1 MAKKH
6 LRLTKD
12 EAKHLGLTPKPRKQ
26 NRNPRYYVS
35 DEEYN
40 DLLDFR
46 ANKTL
51 SLKGKSTLK
60 DADGNIVMEW
70 TKTEITKE
78 KRLEM
83 AREAVQA
90 LIEDIKPVKPREYK
104 MPIVESEL
112 INQYTLTD
120 FHLGMMAWGEETG
133 ADWDLKIAEEVL
145 LNYFRYAI
153 TNSPFASTAIFAQ
166 LGDFLHWDGILAV
179 TPQSKHVL
187 DADTRFSKL
196 VRVAIRVSRQVINML
211 LDKYQT
217 VYVIMAEG
225 NHDESSS
232 IWLREMFSAFYENEP
247 RVKIDTSPD
256 PYYCIEWGETVLFY
270 HHGHKRRLNNIDTVF
285 TAKFK
290 EQFGR
295 SKNVYAHTGHLHN
308 MQVKETNLMII
319 EQHRTLAAKDAYASR
334 GGWLS
339 GRDSKVIT
347 YHKRFGEVDRRTI
360 NIRALID

>member
-1 MAKKH
+1 MNRAGV
-6 LRLTKD
+6 RLNNE
-12 EAKHLGLTPKPRKQ
+12 EAKALGFEIKNKPKKGNPKYFITTKQQAELSRIRGEHLII
-26 NRNPRYYVS
+26 
-35 DEEYN
+35 
-40 DLLDFR
+40 
-46 ANKTL
+46 
-51 SLKGKSTLK
+51 KGKSTLK
-60 DADGNIVMEW
+60 DADGNLVMEW
-70 TKTEITKE
+70 TKTEVDKE
-78 KRLEM
+78 TRLKAAKEV
-83 AREAVQA
+83 VQA

-153 TNSPFASTAIFAQ
+153 TNSPFASTCIFAQ

-196 VRVAIRVSRQVINML
+196 IRVAIRVSRQVINML

-217 VYVIMAEG
+217 VHVIMAEG

-232 IWLREMFSAFYENEP
+232 IWLREMFAAFYENEP

-270 HHGHKRRLNNIDTVF
+270 HHGHKRNLNNIDTVF

-308 MQVKETNLMII
+308 MQVKETNLMVI

>member
-1 MAKKH
+1 MAGTN

-12 EAKHLGLTPKPRKQ
+12 EAKQLGLKPKKKPSKG
-26 NRNPRYYVS
+26 NPKYTITFDQHQELKRIRS
-35 DEEYN
+35 EN
-40 DLLDFR
+40 LII
-46 ANKTL
+46 
-51 SLKGKSTLK
+51 KGKSTLK
-60 DADGNIVMEW
+60 DADGNLVMEW
-70 TKTEITKE
+70 TKTEVDKE
-78 KRLEM
+78 TRLKA

-153 TNSPFASTAIFAQ
+153 TNSPFASTCIFAQ

-196 VRVAIRVSRQVINML
+196 VRIAIRVSRQVINML
-211 LDKYQT
+211 LDKYKT
-217 VYVIMAEG
+217 VNVIMAEG

-247 RVKIDTSPD
+247 RVIIDTSPD
-256 PYYCIEWGETVLFY
+256 PYYCVEWGDTVLFY
-270 HHGHKRRLNNIDTVF
+270 HHGHKRNLNNIDTVF

-290 EQFGR
+290 EQFGK

-319 EQHRTLAAKDAYASR
+319 EQHRTLAARDAYASR
-334 GGWLS
+334 GGWMS